1 MNCSH
6 NWTVTSECPRCLRA
20 ALDRAET
27 ERAQAQRELSARAA
41 RPLAIRQRDEAVAR
55 AEAAEARWSAEQ
67 ATALEALRQAE
78 AAEAR
83 VRELEAALTKI
94 NAIRDSIV
102 GVQGFNFS
110 EHAYPLVAALNEA
123 GFEGLPYPEARENVG
138 TLIERANRAEARVAE
153 LETENARLLEIA
165 TDARIDRTQLRA
177 VRDAAEAV
185 CNDSQGVDAI
195 CEGVLKRHMTALRT
209 ALAARGKDG
218 AR

>member
-83 VRELEAALTKI
+83 VRELEDITT
-94 NAIRDSIV
+94 R
-102 GVQGFNFS
+102 QM
-110 EHAYPLVAALNEA
+110 LVE
-123 GFEGLPYPEARENVG
+123 
-138 TLIERANRAEARVAE
+138 
-153 LETENARLLEIA
+153 
-165 TDARIDRTQLRA
+165 
-177 VRDAAEAV
+177 RDAAERLVALRAE
-185 CNDSQGVDAI
+185 NATLRAI
-195 CEGVLKRHMTALRT
+195 VARLGEWTHEFGAALKPKGADTFGEGVRECKAQVARILD

>member
-83 VRELEAALTKI
+83 VRELEDITT
-94 NAIRDSIV
+94 R
-102 GVQGFNFS
+102 QM
-110 EHAYPLVAALNEA
+110 LVE
-123 GFEGLPYPEARENVG
+123 
-138 TLIERANRAEARVAE
+138 
-153 LETENARLLEIA
+153 
-165 TDARIDRTQLRA
+165 
-177 VRDAAEAV
+177 RDAAERLV
-185 CNDSQGVDAI
+185 
-195 CEGVLKRHMTALRT
+195 ALRAENAT
-209 ALAARGKDG
+209 LRAIADAAAALVGADYPPSWSVFKPLVDALAARGKDG
-218 AR
+218 GR